1 MTEGYSLCI
10 PRVFNNIPDA
20 KIKSTFENLNLGKV
34 GKIDTICKIGRKDG
48 LVFKMAFVHFEHW
61 NYYNSAAINL
71 RQQIEDP
78 NVIAKIV
85 YDDPWYWILLPNHSN
100 VAAADNSQHINSLL
114 NVGDISPIIKTNTVL
129 EERIVYLEHKIQS
142 MCEEIYQNNKV
153 FAEERRKFYECN
165 NVETDVTDNDYIM
178 NSQPEESIAPLL
190 STRVSETDLNTSL
203 IYNSNIDDG
212 MLHEEPNIVPMTISE
227 LDTSSI
233 CNNDNNVNIQVNTD
247 IDISRYHE
255 DPYFI
260 PFRNTSYSDDE
271 QYDEQYSL
279 DLDSDDESISSDT
292 LLSHEPVVDK
302 ISYSYDPYGDD
313 TLGEETSSST
323 SYDKMVSQ
331 NKKLW
336 VTANYC
342 GND

>member
-34 GKIDTICKIGRKDG
+34 GRIDIICKNGRKDG
-48 LVFKMAFVHFEHW
+48 SVFKMAFVHFEHW

-100 VAAADNSQHINSLL
+100 VADNSQHINSLL
-114 NVGDISPIIKTNTVL
+114 NVGNISPMIKTNNVL
-129 EERIVYLEHKIQS
+129 EERLVYLEHEIQ
-142 MCEEIYQNNKV
+142 CIYEEIYQNNKV

-233 CNNDNNVNIQVNTD
+233 CNNDNIQVNTDTDTD

-260 PFRNTSYSDDE
+260 PFRNTSYRDDE

-292 LLSHEPVVDK
+292 LLSHEPAADK

-313 TLGEETSSST
+313 KLGEETSSST

>member
-1 MTEGYSLCI
+1 
-10 PRVFNNIPDA
+10 
-20 KIKSTFENLNLGKV
+20 
-34 GKIDTICKIGRKDG
+34 
-48 LVFKMAFVHFEHW
+48 MAFVHFEHW

-100 VAAADNSQHINSLL
+100 VADNSQHINSLL
-114 NVGDISPIIKTNTVL
+114 NVGNISPMIKTNAVL
-129 EERIVYLEHKIQS
+129 EERLVYLEHEIQ
-142 MCEEIYQNNKV
+142 CIYEEIYQNNKV
-153 FAEERRKFYECN
+153 FAEERRKFYEYN
-165 NVETDVTDNDYIM
+165 NIETDVTDNDYIT
-178 NSQPEESIAPLL
+178 NSQAEESIVPLL
-190 STRVSETDLNTSL
+190 STCVSETDLNTSI

-212 MLHEEPNIVPMTISE
+212 RLHEEPNNVPMTISE

-233 CNNDNNVNIQVNTD
+233 CNNDNIQVNTDTD

-260 PFRNTSYSDDE
+260 PFRNTSSYRDDE

-292 LLSHEPVVDK
+292 LLSHEPADK

-313 TLGEETSSST
+313 NLEEETASST
-323 SYDKMVSQ
+323 SYDKLVSQ